1 MQVLSKP
8 IDEKTSINYNIF
20 TKKNIDLKKY
30 KIPELKKVAKY
41 NNLKVGGTK
50 PILLERILE
59 HFNKIKNIIVVQS
72 LIRRK
77 LVYMYINYKGP
88 ALYNKTKCVNET
100 DFYTLEP
107 LEDIELYDFFS
118 FEDANN
124 FLYGFDINSLLTMMK
139 KPGIMTNPYNREK
152 LSYDILKKAS
162 FVGKMNK
169 ILLSKK
175 KMSFDETI
183 NMTRKDEIIENMRK
197 IRNDNINNRI
207 NNLFYEFDNLGNY
220 TTPLW
225 ISNLNIHDYLN
236 LIRYIYD
243 IWTYRGNMPIL
254 TKRRICPYFNP
265 FIDGLESI
273 NMRIPANAQN
283 IEIVKRTCIT
293 IMENLV
299 YTGINNDFKQIATLH
314 ILTAISHVSDEARN
328 SLPYLYESISF

>member
-8 IDEKTSINYNIF
+8 IDEKTAINYEIF
-20 TKKNIDLKKY
+20 TKNAINLNNY

-41 NNLKVGGTK
+41 NGLKVGGTK
-50 PILLERILE
+50 PILLGRIIE
-59 HFNKIKNIIVVQS
+59 HFNKIKNIIIIQS

-77 LVYMYINYKGP
+77 LIYMYINYKGP
-88 ALYNKTKCVNET
+88 ALYNKADCVNET

-107 LEDIELYDFFS
+107 LINIEFYDLFS
-118 FEDANN
+118 FKDSNN

-139 KPGIMTNPYNREK
+139 KPGNLTNPYNREK
-152 LSYDILKKAS
+152 LSYDVLKKAS
-162 FVGKMNK
+162 FIGKINK
-169 ILLSKK
+169 ILLTKK
-175 KMSFDETI
+175 RMSFDETI
-183 NMTRKDEIIENMRK
+183 NMSKKDETIENMRI

-225 ISNLNIHDYLN
+225 ISNLNIHEYLN
-236 LIRYIYD
+236 LIKYIYD
-243 IWTYRGNMPIL
+243 IWTYRGNMPLL
-254 TKRRICPYFNP
+254 TRRRICPYFNP

-273 NMRIPANAQN
+273 NMRIPENAQN
-283 IEIVKRTCIT
+283 LEIVKKACIT

-299 YTGINNDFKQIATLH
+299 YTGINNDFKQIAVLH
-314 ILTAISHVSDEARN
+314 ILTAITHVSHEAQI

>member
-152 LSYDILKKAS
+152 LSYGILKKAS
-162 FVGKMNK
+162 FVGKINK
-169 ILLSKK
+169 ISLLKK
-175 KMSFDETI
+175 KC
-183 NMTRKDEIIENMRK
+183 
-197 IRNDNINNRI
+197 
-207 NNLFYEFDNLGNY
+207 L
-220 TTPLW
+220 
-225 ISNLNIHDYLN
+225 
-236 LIRYIYD
+236 
-243 IWTYRGNMPIL
+243 L
-254 TKRRICPYFNP
+254 TK
-265 FIDGLESI
+265 LL
-273 NMRIPANAQN
+273 
-283 IEIVKRTCIT
+283 TCHEK
-293 IMENLV
+293 M
-299 YTGINNDFKQIATLH
+299 K
-314 ILTAISHVSDEARN
+314 
-328 SLPYLYESISF
+328 